1 MTSHPITLE
10 NAWREPRGSRGIIDR
25 VIRKLFPV
33 GMILLTASPAVS
45 QNQTHTCIVI
55 QQLAADTPLVNRGE
69 CLTRLSPASTFK
81 IPHALVALETR
92 VVTSDSLEKWDGTK
106 FARQPKW
113 MRDHD
118 VISALRPSVLWFFQR
133 IAPRIGA
140 SRMAEWLAT
149 FEYGN
154 RDVSGPITQ
163 YWVNG
168 RLRISPIEQV
178 AFLRRFYRKSLP
190 VRLEHLEAVH
200 AGLTQDRGTMENSLG
215 IHPLEGN
222 WKNAE
227 LNAKTGATSTSA
239 YRVSWLVGMLSAGQQ
254 YVFAA
259 AVWKQSGEVDTLDA
273 TRLAVRQFIES
284 GLIPKG

>member
-1 MTSHPITLE
+1 M
-10 NAWREPRGSRGIIDR
+10 
-25 VIRKLFPV
+25 
-33 GMILLTASPAVS
+33 MLLAATPAATQS
-45 QNQTHTCIVI
+45 QTHTCIVI
-55 QQLAADTPLVNRGE
+55 QQLTADQPLVSRSE
-69 CLTRLSPASTFK
+69 CATRLSPASTFK
-81 IPHALVALETR
+81 IPHALVALETG
-92 VVTSDSLEKWDGTK
+92 VVTPDSIEKRDGTK
-106 FARQPKW
+106 YARQPKW
-113 MRDHD
+113 MRDHT

-140 SRMAEWLAT
+140 SRMTEWLAR

-168 RLRISPIEQV
+168 RLQISPLEQV
-178 AFLRRFYRKSLP
+178 AFLRRFYGQSLP
-190 VRLEHLEAVH
+190 VRLEHLKSIQG
-200 AGLTQDRGTMENSLG
+200 GLLQDSGTVENSLG

-222 WKNAE
+222 WKEAT

-239 YRVSWLVGMLSAGQQ
+239 YRVSWLVGMLNASRQ

-284 GLIPKG
+284 GLIPKSK